1 MLEFGVFSRHL
12 WNSSKFWRK
21 ILLIFYQILW
31 TLDRFHSFNI
41 VRKHTCQLWPS
52 VIPLTSFHTSR
63 TSGAACSTCSNV
75 LASSSPSRALSS
87 PFCAEA
93 CLCRWDSASA
103 KGSCEIQSLWNW
115 NDQEFKCNCVFK
127 WYLCFARA
135 LWKLLVIGSFVHTI
149 RSKF

>member
-1 MLEFGVFSRHL
+1 MLEFDVFSRHL

-21 ILLIFYQILW
+21 MLLILHQILW

-63 TSGAACSTCSNV
+63 TSLEPPAAHAATFWPRLLPRGLS
-75 LASSSPSRALSS
+75 LALSVLK
-87 PFCAEA
+87 C
-93 CLCRWDSASA
+93 ASA
-103 KGSCEIQSLWNW
+103 GGTRPLPRGHVRYRAYGIEMIKNFSGIVSL
-115 NDQEFKCNCVFK
+115 NDIYVLLELFGN
-127 WYLCFARA
+127 YLWLAI
-135 LWKLLVIGSFVHTI
+135 LYII